1 MSVVETAQ
9 FRCARFMIEQ
19 HVLLYRA
26 MFVPASSLPQFDL
39 PVSHPAEETDDDVM
53 AL

>member
-1 MSVVETAQ
+1 MSVVKTAQ

-19 HVLLYRA
+19 HAHLYRA
-26 MFVPASSLPQFDL
+26 MLAPASSLPQFDL

-53 AL
+53 AI